1 VRHTIFVAVRMYA
14 LAALVLGLAY
24 PLLVTGVARVAFPEQ
39 ARGSLLV
46 DAEGVVRGSRLIGQ
60 LFTSERYFHGRPSA
74 AGAGYDAA
82 ASGGSN
88 LGPTSQALVKAV
100 EERVAAAIAREVGLE
115 PGTVPADMVTTSASG
130 LDPHISPA
138 TALAQVARVARARG
152 LREDDVRALVTSRI
166 EPRDLGFIG
175 EPRINVLELN
185 LALDGMQSGE

>member
-1 VRHTIFVAVRMYA
+1 MRHTIFVAVRMYA

>member
-1 VRHTIFVAVRMYA
+1 MYA

-24 PLLVTGVARVAFPEQ
+24 PLLVTGAARVAFPEQ

-115 PGTVPADMVTTSASG
+115 PGTVPADMVTASASG

-175 EPRINVLELN
+175 EPRVNVLELN
-185 LALDGMQSGE
+185 LALDGMRSGE

>member
-1 VRHTIFVAVRMYA
+1 MRHTIFVAVRMYA

-24 PLLVTGVARVAFPEQ
+24 PLLVTGAARVAFPEQ

-115 PGTVPADMVTTSASG
+115 PGTVPADMVTASASG

-175 EPRINVLELN
+175 EPRVNVLELN
-185 LALDGMQSGE
+185 LALDGMRSGE

>member
-24 PLLVTGVARVAFPEQ
+24 PLLVTGAARVAFPEQ

-115 PGTVPADMVTTSASG
+115 PGTVPADMVTASASG

-175 EPRINVLELN
+175 EPRVNVLELN
-185 LALDGMQSGE
+185 LALDGMRSGE

>member
-1 VRHTIFVAVRMYA
+1 MRHTIFVAVRMYA

-115 PGTVPADMVTTSASG
+115 PGTVPADMVTASASG

-175 EPRINVLELN
+175 EPRVNVLELN